1 MASAG
6 AGRSRRWLAWAWRTC
21 LLAGLT
27 ASVAGCVGMPN
38 SGSPGTFSATP
49 QDTSQDSDFIGAVP
63 AGPQSGWKP
72 SDIVT
77 GYLNATVSYPA
88 YSAIAEKYLANPSSK
103 NWAPNWSVTVVDR
116 VIVSPEATYSADG
129 KTATV
134 AVSGAVQASFD
145 GTGQYV
151 GAQQVGHGTQTE
163 QQFTLV
169 KQGKQWRIP
178 DPPANRRVS
187 RPDFAQGC

>member
-6 AGRSRRWLAWAWRTC
+6 SRRWLTRAWRTC
-21 LLAGLT
+21 VLAAVA
-27 ASVAGCVGMPN
+27 ASLAGCVGMPN

-88 YSAIAEKYLANPSSK
+88 YSAIAEEDLASSVPK
-103 NWAPNWSVTVVDR
+103 NWAPN
-116 VIVSPEATYSADG
+116 
-129 KTATV
+129 
-134 AVSGAVQASFD
+134 
-145 GTGQYV
+145 
-151 GAQQVGHGTQTE
+151 
-163 QQFTLV
+163 
-169 KQGKQWRIP
+169 
-178 DPPANRRVS
+178 
-187 RPDFAQGC
+187 

>member
-6 AGRSRRWLAWAWRTC
+6 AGRSRRLLARARRTC
-21 LLAGLT
+21 LPAGPT

-63 AGPQSGWKP
+63 AGPQPGWSP
-72 SDIVT
+72 ANIVT
-77 GYLNATVSYPA
+77 GVLNATVSSPP
-88 YSAIAEKYLANPSSK
+88 YSAIAEEYLASSVPK

-116 VIVSPEATYSADG
+116 VNVSPEVTVTDGGRQALVDVTGTAQAT
-129 KTATV
+129 
-134 AVSGAVQASFD
+134 FN

-151 GAQQVGHGTQTE
+151 G
-163 QQFTLV
+163 
-169 KQGKQWRIP
+169 
-178 DPPANRRVS
+178 
-187 RPDFAQGC
+187 

>member
-6 AGRSRRWLAWAWRTC
+6 SRTWLTRCRLTRCRLTRSWVTRSWVTRSWVTRRWLTRAWQTC
-21 LLAGLT
+21 ALAT
-27 ASVAGCVGMPN
+27 VAASLAGCVGMPN

-88 YSAIAEKYLANPSSK
+88 YSAIAEKYLASPRSK

-151 GAQQVGHGTQTE
+151 GAQQVGQIGRAS
-163 QQFTLV
+163 
-169 KQGKQWRIP
+169 W
-178 DPPANRRVS
+178 
-187 RPDFAQGC
+187 